1 MKRLRILGLSLLALF
16 ALGALAASSS
26 SALEG
31 LLPLNQSFTVLAKT
45 MQFETANKEKV
56 TCGET
61 KGNGKAENNSN
72 THGTVT
78 LDFLKCEILGFPSFS
93 LGEKEPKEIKEAL
106 ILIEVLY
113 LICLLANLVFH
124 IFLTIDKPVHIV
136 SPTFGILVNLTG
148 SFIGTLLTVK
158 GKLFVVDFKGKEGK
172 QENATECKD
181 EAGNVKKAELLSEK
195 DPEKALKLSLNAEDG
210 LLQFEKEVELMDK

>member
-1 MKRLRILGLSLLALF
+1 MKRLRILGVSLLALF

-31 LLPLNQSFTVLAKT
+31 LLPLNQSFTVLSKTAKL
-45 MQFETANKEKV
+45 ETTNKEQI

-61 KGNGKAENNSN
+61 KGNGQAEKESN

-78 LDFLKCEILGFPSFS
+78 FDFLKCEILGFPAFS

-106 ILIEVLY
+106 ILVEVLY

-124 IFLTIDKPVHIV
+124 IFLTIDKPVHIEAPALGV
-136 SPTFGILVNLTG
+136 LVNVTG
-148 SFIGTLLTVK
+148 TVIGTLLTAK
-158 GKLFVVDFKGKEGK
+158 GKLLVADFTGKEGK
-172 QENATECKD
+172 QENGTECKD

-195 DPEKALKLSLNAEDG
+195 DPEKALKASENVEGG
-210 LLQFEKEVELMDK
+210 LIQFTNEVELMDK

>member
-31 LLPLNQSFTVLAKT
+31 LLPLNQSFTVLSKT
-45 MQFETANKEKV
+45 VLFESANKEKV
-56 TCGET
+56 ACGET
-61 KGNGKAENNSN
+61 KGSGKAENNSN

-78 LDFLKCEILGFPSFS
+78 LDFLKCEVLGFPIFS
-93 LGEKEPKEIKEAL
+93 LGEKEPKEVKEAL
-106 ILIEVLY
+106 ILVEFLY

-124 IFLTIDKPVHIV
+124 IFFTIDKPVHTEV
-136 SPTFGILVNLTG
+136 PALGILSNLTG
-148 SFIGTLLTVK
+148 SFIGTFLTTK
-158 GKLFVVDFKGKEGK
+158 GKLLVVDFTGKEGK
-172 QENATECKD
+172 QEVTECKD

-195 DPEKALKLSLNAEDG
+195 DPEKALKFSLNVEGG